1 MLLPTIERFVYT
13 ILRYLGAKVHN
24 FPKNYIFSARLPHA
38 FCRLQCLDSNQF
50 FCLTSNRRYIMTI
63 VQRFSLCLYAAL
75 YLCCG
80 IVSAQQ
86 PIQQQRF
93 LRFLGQRSVTT
104 GTLLPTVE
112 PFRVGV
118 PTTASLVFAIMDSE
132 GRILKDDST
141 EAFLRLPDSLATTGI
156 VYGNDPRLWQTDS
169 VMRVRYGILYGNY
182 RTPGG
187 FARVKS
193 KGGILEFYGLRIIGK
208 AHPNMPL
215 YCTAANIQTTSVSVS
230 LIGGYGLIVIISKL
244 KNGKRAIP
252 GLSYGNEQGAIPFI
266 TVGEPVQFHNSD
278 TSDYNYITAQV
289 MDHWGNIPS
298 FPTTATISMAGG
310 TEPIDQIRTPSIG
323 NVAMTDKNGIA
334 IFKNFQI
341 FGATSANVQVAVSVS
356 DPFACWGWLA
366 HDAKGSSQLNCSP
379 GNTGSTVTLIP
390 NRPVAITLVLISDL
404 YNPPTMQY
412 GYRIRMPS
420 RFTIG
425 KSNADDP
432 RTWFYI
438 QAVDQFGNRVDNGP
452 NAYNGGIATIHIAT
466 PEEGL
471 PRSTTSNF
479 QFSASNDPYVRTNSQ
494 RFAATGTSAVA
505 VNGLYTFNNF
515 TPLGPASRSTTDTVV
530 LTFEDPALQGAQV
543 SHPLLPWLG
552 SIFRPIPPITT
563 ATTTFV
569 RSTNVALR
577 SETPDVSLTPNPA
590 SDALRITFTLP
601 ESVPV
606 LMRMEDMLGRAVLR
620 HEEQSAVQGMFATT
634 LDVSR
639 LAQGA
644 YTLHV
649 QSGRERWTRRVVI
662 LR

>member
-1 MLLPTIERFVYT
+1 MTTPQSSFT
-13 ILRYLGAKVHN
+13 
-24 FPKNYIFSARLPHA
+24 
-38 FCRLQCLDSNQF
+38 CL
-50 FCLTSNRRYIMTI
+50 C
-63 VQRFSLCLYAAL
+63 AAL
-75 YLCCG
+75 LLCFG
-80 IVSAQQ
+80 TLPAQQ
-86 PIQQQRF
+86 STQQRF

-104 GTLLPTVE
+104 GTLMPTVE
-112 PFRVGV
+112 PFRAGV

-187 FARVKS
+187 FARAKS
-193 KGGILEFYGLRIIGK
+193 KGGILEFYGLRIIGNI
-208 AHPNMPL
+208 HPHMPL
-215 YCTAANIQTTSVSVS
+215 HCTAANIQTTSVSVS

-252 GLSYGNEQGAIPFI
+252 GLSYGEQGAIPFI

-289 MDHWGNIPS
+289 LDYWGNIPS
-298 FPTTATISMAGG
+298 FSTTATISMAGG

-323 NVAMTDKNGIA
+323 NVAMTDKNGLA
-334 IFKNFQI
+334 IFKNFQV
-341 FGATSANVQVAVSVS
+341 FGATSANVQVVVSVY

-366 HDAKGSSQLNCSP
+366 QDAKGSSQLNCSP

-390 NRPVAITLVLISDL
+390 NRAVAITPVLVSDL

-432 RTWFYI
+432 RTWFYL
-438 QAVDQFGNRVDNGP
+438 QAVDQFGNRADNGP
-452 NAYNGGIATIHIAT
+452 NAYNGGVATIRIAP

-479 QFSASNDPYVRTNSQ
+479 QFSASTDPYVRANSQ

-515 TPLGPASRSTTDTVV
+515 TPLAPASNSATDTVV
-530 LTFEDPALQGAQV
+530 LTFEAPVLQGFRV
-543 SHPLLPWLG
+543 LSLPYPW
-552 SIFRPIPPITT
+552 SIIFRPLPPITT

-569 RSTNVALR
+569 QTTNVALR
-577 SETPDVSLTPNPA
+577 NDASDISLTPNPA
-590 SDALRITFTLP
+590 SDALRIALVLP
-601 ESVPV
+601 ESAPV
-606 LMRMEDMLGRAVLR
+606 LVRVEDMLGRTVLR
-620 HEEQSAVQGMFATT
+620 HEELSAMQGAFATT

-649 QSGRERWTRRVVI
+649 QCGRERWSRRVVV

>member
-1 MLLPTIERFVYT
+1 
-13 ILRYLGAKVHN
+13 
-24 FPKNYIFSARLPHA
+24 
-38 FCRLQCLDSNQF
+38 
-50 FCLTSNRRYIMTI
+50 
-63 VQRFSLCLYAAL
+63 
-75 YLCCG
+75 
-80 IVSAQQ
+80 
-86 PIQQQRF
+86 
-93 LRFLGQRSVTT
+93 
-104 GTLLPTVE
+104 VE

-132 GRILKDDST
+132 GKIVKDDST

-187 FARVKS
+187 FARAKS
-193 KGGILEFYGLRIIGK
+193 KGGILEFYGLRIIGNI
-208 AHPNMPL
+208 HPNMPL
-215 YCTAANIQTTSVSVS
+215 HCTAANIQTTSVSVS

-252 GLSYGNEQGAIPFI
+252 GLSYGEQGAIPFI

-298 FPTTATISMAGG
+298 FPTTATISMGGG
-310 TEPIDQIRTPSIG
+310 TPYYIDGIRTPSIG
-323 NVAMTDKNGIA
+323 NVAMSDGNGKV
-334 IFKNFQI
+334 IFRDFQV
-341 FGATSANVQVAVSVS
+341 FGATSANVQVVISVS

-366 HDAKGSSQLNCSP
+366 QDAKGSSQLNCSP

-390 NRPVAITLVLISDL
+390 NRAVAIMPAIIPDI
-404 YNPPTMQY
+404 Y
-412 GYRIRMPS
+412 GKPDSYWGYTPSRMPS

-432 RTWFYI
+432 RTWFYL
-438 QAVDQFGNRVDNGP
+438 QAVDQFGNRADNGP
-452 NAYNGGIATIHIAT
+452 NAYNGGVATIRIAT

-479 QFSASNDPYVRTNSQ
+479 QFSASADPFVRANSQ

-515 TPLGPASRSTTDTVV
+515 MPLGPASGSTTDTVV
-530 LTFEDPALQGAQV
+530 LTFEDPALRGAQA
-543 SHPLLPWLG
+543 SQPLLPWLG
-552 SIFRPIPPITT
+552 SLFRPIPPITT

-569 RSTNVALR
+569 RTTNVALR

-590 SDALRITFTLP
+590 SDALHIALALP
-601 ESVPV
+601 ESAPV
-606 LMRMEDMLGRAVLR
+606 LVRVEDMLGRTMLR
-620 HEEQSAVQGMFATT
+620 HEEASAVQGTFATT
-634 LDVSR
+634 LDVSG

-649 QSGRERWTRRVVI
+649 QCGREQWIRRVVI

>member
-1 MLLPTIERFVYT
+1 
-13 ILRYLGAKVHN
+13 
-24 FPKNYIFSARLPHA
+24 
-38 FCRLQCLDSNQF
+38 
-50 FCLTSNRRYIMTI
+50 MTI
-63 VQRFSLCLYAAL
+63 VQRFSLCLSAAL

-86 PIQQQRF
+86 PTQQRF

-112 PFRVGV
+112 PFRAGV

-132 GRILKDDST
+132 GRIVKDDST
-141 EAFLRLPDSLATTGI
+141 VVSLSLVGQNSSDNNREEYFTLSNACLRNEGFNFCYPYTVSCLQGP
-156 VYGNDPRLWQTDS
+156 VP
-169 VMRVRYGILYGNY
+169 MRASSGLI
-182 RTPGG
+182 
-187 FARVKS
+187 
-193 KGGILEFYGLRIIGK
+193 EFVGLRISGK
-208 AHPNMPL
+208 AKENAML
-215 YCTAANIQTTSVSVS
+215 ICSSATIEQTTVTVS
-230 LIGGYGLIVIISKL
+230 LIGGKAAWFRFERM
-244 KNGKRAIP
+244 KNGQLTVP
-252 GLSYGNEQGAIPFI
+252 GKSYYDFFEKASADLTGTNPFI
-266 TVGEPVQFHNSD
+266 EVGKPVILGTD
-278 TSDYNYITAQV
+278 TNDYRYITVRAV
-289 MDHWGNIPS
+289 DWWNNTATYS
-298 FPTTATISMAGG
+298 TTATIDASDGQP
-310 TEPIDQIRTPSIG
+310 PIDQVRTLLVG
-323 NVAMTDKNGIA
+323 NQAKTDPMTGRA
-334 IFKNFQI
+334 IFKDFQI
-341 FGATSANVQVAVSVS
+341 LGATASNITLYFRTEQFYAGQYYDTPRNSREFNIAGGNNKNAAYLTCSLGMPNAGYITLNPGVAVAIV
-356 DPFACWGWLA
+356 PNL
-366 HDAKGSSQLNCSP
+366 LNDVYGTSLSWY
-379 GNTGSTVTLIP
+379 GNL
-390 NRPVAITLVLISDL
+390 N
-404 YNPPTMQY
+404 
-412 GYRIRMPS
+412 RMPS

-432 RTWFYI
+432 RTWFYL

-452 NAYNGGIATIHIAT
+452 NAYNGGVATIRIAT

-515 TPLGPASRSTTDTVV
+515 TPLGPASSSPTDTVV

-543 SHPLLPWLG
+543 SQFTFPWLA

-569 RSTNVALR
+569 QTTNVALR

-590 SDALRITFTLP
+590 SDALHIALALP
-601 ESVPV
+601 ESAPV
-606 LMRMEDMLGRAVLR
+606 LVRIEDVLGRTVLR
-620 HEEQSAVQGMFATT
+620 HEEASAVQGTFATM

-649 QSGRERWTRRVVI
+649 LCGRERWTRRVII